1 MPRPRILSPFVQEL
15 IRWRWE
21 SRPTIK
27 SLAAEYGV
35 SHSNISDII
44 NPELRK
50 RRSKKYKEGKKV
62 EQEVVIEA
70 IPVHSYPARKVSRR
84 KG

>member
-1 MPRPRILSPFVQEL
+1 MARTRQLPEFTQEL
-15 IRWRWE
+15 IRWRWNI
-21 SRPTIK
+21 RPTIK
-27 SLAAEYGV
+27 SLAAEYKV
-35 SHSNISDII
+35 SISCISDIL

-50 RRSKKYKEGKKV
+50 RRRKKYREGRKV
-62 EQEVVIEA
+62 EQEVVIEV